1 LADRGLIMEK
11 GRIVRE
17 GSADEFR
24 DDEILNLQEFL
35 AI

>member
-1 LADRGLIMEK
+1 MEK

-17 GSADEFR
+17 GSADDFR
-24 DDEILNLQEFL
+24 DKSGLHLQEFL